1 MKSKKKISEYLSEN
15 MDTISNIM
23 DNIESILDDNNI
35 NYITNAPKTEII
47 IKDSNMREV
56 NSLIL
61 SLPISNVLFLLLLDV
76 FEVNGKVYVRKKI
89 K

>member
-1 MKSKKKISEYLSEN
+1 

>member
-1 MKSKKKISEYLSEN
+1 MKSKKNFSEYLSEN